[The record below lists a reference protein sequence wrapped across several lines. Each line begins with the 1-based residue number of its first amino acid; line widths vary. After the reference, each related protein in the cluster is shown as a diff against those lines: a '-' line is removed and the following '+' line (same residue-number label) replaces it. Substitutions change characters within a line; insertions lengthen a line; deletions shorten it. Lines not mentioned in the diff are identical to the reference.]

1 MTTQGIALITP
12 RTDQMASDKETKA
25 TTATFDSF
33 MNNQATKISRSTQT
47 KAVNASAETGKMGE
61 KKELAANRFDKGKSV
76 DLNAG
81 ATGDKV
87 KYSSTSQSPDEPV
100 VDVERAAEIVAQT
113 MILLQDLFG
122 LLGEEL
128 QDIMDQFSLQPQDL
142 LMQVQGNEL
151 TLVNTGAIQKLLL
164 GIHGVDD
171 TAAFLTNDLLNQEFT
186 EVTKQLTALLAEVF
200 EVPVEE
206 LENLEPMLLT
216 DFAGQMK
223 HITET
228 VDAGT
233 QEKDAQTGVEI
244 LTAQEETLTVSY
256 ENLTTQAGA
265 EDGQNQEQART
276 DEQSADQTLPDE
288 PVSQVTAADAFTDNL
303 VKAFEEVRDT
313 SQISAEATMRQIV
326 EQVVHHVKIRVMPET
341 TSMELQ
347 LHPAS
352 LGRVALT
359 VTATAAGAA
368 TASLVV
374 ENQIAKEALESQ
386 MIQLKESFAEQGL
399 KVDAVEVTVAE
410 FGLKK
415 ENQQQ
420 DDPSGNQKQN
430 RKFRPDKET
439 SEEED
444 AATDPVTT
452 SERRDVNSMVDYTA

>member
-12 RTDQMASDKETKA
+12 RTDKMASDKETKVTA
-25 TTATFDSF
+25 ATFDSF
-33 MNNQATKISRSTQT
+33 MNNQATKISHATQT
-47 KAVNASAETGKMGE
+47 KAVNPSVETEKTGE

-81 ATGDKV
+81 ASGDKV
-87 KYSSTSQSPDEPV
+87 KDSSTNQTPEEPV

-128 QDIMDQFSLQPQDL
+128 QDIMDQFSMQPQDL
-142 LMQVQGNEL
+142 LLQVQGNEL

-164 GIHGVDD
+164 GVHGVDD
-171 TAAFLTNDLLNQEFT
+171 TAAFLTSDLLNQEFT
-186 EVTKQLTALLAEVF
+186 EVTKQLTALLAEMF
-200 EVPVEE
+200 DVPVEE
-206 LENLEPMLLT
+206 LENLEPMLLS

-223 HITET
+223 QLTET
-228 VDAGT
+228 MDAGV
-233 QEKDAQTGVEI
+233 QPKDAQPDEGI
-244 LTAQEETLTVSY
+244 LSAQEETLTVTY
-256 ENLTTQAGA
+256 ENVTTQTDA
-265 EDGQNQEQART
+265 EDGQNQENART
-276 DEQSADQTLPDE
+276 DEQSTNQTLPDE
-288 PVSQVTAADAFTDNL
+288 PVSPITAADAFTDNL
-303 VKAFEEVRDT
+303 VKAFDEVRET

-326 EQVVHHVKIRVMPET
+326 EQVVHQVKIRVMPET

-359 VTATAAGAA
+359 VTTTAAGAA

-420 DDPSGNQKQN
+420 DDPSGNRKQN
-430 RKFRPDKET
+430 RKFQPDKET

-444 AATDPVTT
+444 VTT
-452 SERRDVNSMVDYTA
+452 DQVTASERRDVNSVVDYTA